1 MKRCP
6 IKTVTVFILIILL
19 SCSSIHSN
27 EKKDPSGNKHGSPT
41 LRIASFNMQIF
52 GKTKLG
58 RPNTLS
64 VLAKIASNFDIIALQ
79 EVGSNKS
86 SASVETCRSIMDA
99 YISRINEVADKN
111 VYSYVQG
118 NQYAF
123 VFRTDR
129 VRLNRYSIYSGSQN
143 FSFTPL
149 TANFKTAVDG
159 ANFDFSM
166 IAIHTSPG
174 KAGDEIP
181 ALKTAIDEIRDL
193 YSEPDVLCAGDYNAD
208 GSYYDEGSEE
218 WLSGFDNEYYITGI
232 GNSADTTVAASDNTY
247 DRIQMT
253 KSVSSDYSGNSGV
266 FRFDEIYDI
275 TECEGGRTT
284 AGTAKAIS
292 DHYPAWCE
300 YYTDRDSD

>member
-1 MKRCP
+1 
-6 IKTVTVFILIILL
+6 
-19 SCSSIHSN
+19 
-27 EKKDPSGNKHGSPT
+27 
-41 LRIASFNMQIF
+41 
-52 GKTKLG
+52 
-58 RPNTLS
+58 
-64 VLAKIASNFDIIALQ
+64 
-79 EVGSNKS
+79 
-86 SASVETCRSIMDA
+86 MDA